1 MLTATTWVLEALTYH
16 SLQWCSFLTR
26 FGSGST
32 KYSFSDLANRQSDI
46 HQGMDIRFVACAT
59 FEVTM
64 TGITPTF
71 DHGIEWIK
79 HRISPSYGQFAP
91 GDRPARRGSEGTGML
106 HLDENNQSLSQSGVR
121 VSCSAKSASTG
132 TARRRLRPRCT
143 SAPASS

>member
-46 HQGMDIRFVACAT
+46 HQGMDIRFVACDT
-59 FEVTM
+59 FEDTM
-64 TGITPTF
+64 AGITPTF
-71 DHGIEWIK
+71 DHGIEWTK
-79 HRISPSYGQFAP
+79 HRISPSCGQFAQ

-106 HLDENNQSLSQSGVR
+106 HLDENNGGCICLLRGSCAAVLTCLCLLESCR
-121 VSCSAKSASTG
+121 CVSSST
-132 TARRRLRPRCT
+132 LDIL
-143 SAPASS
+143 